1 MYEYMNA
8 EHLREGPWQFKSRR
22 LATVAVLVF
31 YSLKAA

>member
-8 EHLREGPWQFKSRR
+8 EHLREGPWHPSRS